1 MELGITL
8 PHAVSFLI
16 PTQPGTGNRNNLS
29 TRPHSPHGVHVRGG
43 QAGAADRGAVVRP
56 HDPLGQ
62 EEVAEQT
69 GHQQVLPEQLLEK
82 VCKDRTSYQRRNMVT
97 EDFR

>member
-1 MELGITL
+1 M
-8 PHAVSFLI
+8 
-16 PTQPGTGNRNNLS
+16 
-29 TRPHSPHGVHVRGG
+29 HVGG
-43 QAGAADRGAVVRP
+43 RQAGAADRGAVVRP

-82 VCKDRTSYQRRNMVT
+82 VCKRRTGYQRRSAAA
-97 EDFR
+97 

>member
-1 MELGITL
+1 M
-8 PHAVSFLI
+8 
-16 PTQPGTGNRNNLS
+16 
-29 TRPHSPHGVHVRGG
+29 HVGG
-43 QAGAADRGAVVRP
+43 RQAGAADRGAVVRP

-82 VCKDRTSYQRRNMVT
+82 VCKRHAG
-97 EDFR
+97 